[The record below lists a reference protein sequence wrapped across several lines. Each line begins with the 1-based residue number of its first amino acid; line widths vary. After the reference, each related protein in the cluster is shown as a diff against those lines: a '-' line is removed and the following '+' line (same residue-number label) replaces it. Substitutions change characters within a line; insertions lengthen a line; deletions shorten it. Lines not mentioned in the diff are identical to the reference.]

1 MNLAGLSNAVP
12 GTSPLHE
19 ERLDSVHRQIRKSGA
34 RRVLDLGCGSG
45 ALLVRLI
52 SDPQFEYIV
61 GLESSGV
68 GLAVARNMFAESLS
82 SGRLKLVA
90 GSYAEPHPGLVGFD
104 IAAMV
109 ETIEHVKPN
118 DLSRVEHAVFGQMR
132 PQRLI
137 MTTPNREYNP
147 LLGLAPG
154 EFREPDHKFEWDRQK
169 FMQWSR
175 GVAGRNGYAVR
186 FSGIGEAD
194 PELGAPTQVATFTL
208 PGSL

>member
-19 ERLDSVHRQIRKSGA
+19 ERLDSVHRQIRDSGA

-52 SDPQFEYIV
+52 NDSQFRYIV

-68 GLAVARNMFAESLS
+68 GLAVARNMFADSLS
-82 SGRLKLVA
+82 SGRLVLVA
-90 GSYAEPHPGLVGFD
+90 GSYAEPHPALAGFEM
-104 IAAMV
+104 AAMV

-132 PQRLI
+132 PHRLI

-175 GVAGRNGYAVR
+175 GVAGRNGYSVR
-186 FSGIGEAD
+186 FAGIGEAD
-194 PELGAPTQVATFTL
+194 PELGAPTQTATFTL
-208 PGSL
+208 RVS

>member
-1 MNLAGLSNAVP
+1 MKLAGLSNAVP

-19 ERLDSVHRQIRKSGA
+19 ERLDSVYKRIRQSGA

-45 ALLVRLI
+45 SLLVRLI
-52 SDPQFEYIV
+52 NDPQFSHIV

-68 GLAVARNMFAESLS
+68 GLAVARNMFADSLS
-82 SGRLKLVA
+82 SGRLRLVA
-90 GSYAEPHPGLVGFD
+90 GSYAEPHPALTGFD
-104 IAAMV
+104 MAAMV

-118 DLSRVEHAVFGQMR
+118 DLSRVEQAVFGQMR
-132 PQRLI
+132 PHRLI

-175 GVAGRNGYAVR
+175 GVAARNGYAVR
-186 FSGIGEAD
+186 FAGIGEAD
-194 PELGAPTQVATFTL
+194 PELGAPTQTATFSL
-208 PGSL
+208 PA